1 MILRRDVSL
10 FKRLLASYLA
20 IVLVC
25 TLTLLGM
32 SEVVAPFFLERHVSS
47 MGLTSATESTDVALM
62 RMLDDLRGS
71 YRRAFSQSLL
81 SGVVASLL
89 LAGVLSLFVS
99 RQIVLPLQGMHRA
112 SRRIAD
118 GRYKSRLDVTAP
130 GEIGDL
136 ASSFNAMAAALDE
149 VESKRTELLGN
160 VAHEFGTPLSSVRG
174 NLEGLQD
181 GLFTLEDE
189 TIEVSLQQ
197 VARLERL
204 VADLS
209 LLSRVEAGQERVVP
223 EHVDVNE
230 LTTSAAS
237 ALERQF
243 NSKGVA
249 LKVVTPTP
257 SLTALADP
265 LRTGQVL
272 GNLLANALRHTPAG
286 GKVTLRTEA
295 KDAYNLLVSVEDTGR
310 GIPSGV
316 IPHIFTRFYRGDEAR
331 RANQGS
337 GSGVGLTVAKHF
349 VEAQGGEIGVESQM
363 GQGSTF
369 WFTLPLA
376 GSFTK
381 PLQEVCSDDIRHR

>member
-1 MILRRDVSL
+1 MILRRETSL
-10 FKRLLASYLA
+10 FNRLFISYLA
-20 IVLVC
+20 VVLVC
-25 TLTLLGM
+25 TLTLLAM
-32 SEVVAPFFLERHVSS
+32 SEVVGPFFLESHIQSMDFASERGSS
-47 MGLTSATESTDVALM
+47 EVAN
-62 RMLDDLRGS
+62 MLEDLRAS
-71 YRRAFSQSLL
+71 YRSALSQSLI
-81 SGVVASLL
+81 SGVVAALL
-89 LAGVLSLFVS
+89 LAGALSVFVS
-99 RQIVLPLQGMHRA
+99 KQIVLPLQGMQRA

-118 GRYKSRLDVTAP
+118 GRYKGRLDVTAP

-136 ASSFNAMAAALDE
+136 ASSFNAMAAALNE
-149 VESKRTELLGN
+149 VESKRIELLGN

-223 EHVDVNE
+223 EHAVVTE
-230 LTTSAAS
+230 LTTSAAC
-237 ALERQF
+237 ALKTQF
-243 NSKGVA
+243 DSKGVA
-249 LKVVTPTP
+249 LKVVAPTR

-272 GNLLANALRHTPAG
+272 GNLLTNALRHTSAG
-286 GKVTLRTEA
+286 GTVTLRAEA
-295 KDAYNLLVSVEDTGR
+295 IDAFSLLVSVEDTGR
-310 GIPSGV
+310 GIPSGI

-331 RANQGS
+331 QADQGS

-349 VEAQGGEIGVESQM
+349 VEAQGGEIGVDSRVGE
-363 GQGSTF
+363 GSRF

-376 GSFTK
+376 G
-381 PLQEVCSDDIRHR
+381 